1 MDRDRAIGIILLM
14 VVVGAYFY
22 FAPSAEPTQTN
33 TTSADSTVVS
43 TPGSAQP
50 TATLSTA
57 ADSTLNTTPDS
68 VQLAAYQSQY
78 GVFAPAATGS
88 RAMSTIETPLAT
100 YTLSNQG
107 GQIVK
112 TVLKEFK
119 DYKGDPL
126 VLFSEGGFKEK
137 ETVTADGRTIN
148 LSALY
153 FDMPAGTITLGE
165 NDSLNVE
172 ARMDLG
178 NGRYLSKTYTFLG
191 SSYVIGLELK
201 SQGIPGLDQG
211 TISYDLAND
220 MPKLESDIVMS
231 RQNSTVQWYSNED
244 GFDYLTE
251 RSTSLE
257 EERID
262 ESLHW
267 LVFKQRFFHIGFI
280 GDDANLQN
288 ANVSS
293 NVNEADTTVVKHV
306 TANFQVPAGRISEG
320 LHFRYYL
327 GPNDYYL
334 VSDVAEGYNNN
345 VDLGWFLFAGINK
358 ILVIP
363 IFKFLEQYIANYGII
378 ILILVLIVKLLLS
391 PLAYKSYVS
400 MAKQKVLKPE
410 IDRLK
415 EKHDGDMQAIQSEQ
429 MELFRKA
436 GVNPLSGCIPLLLQF
451 PILLALFNFF
461 PNSIELRQEGFLW
474 AHDLSTYD
482 SIMSLPFEIPFYGD
496 HVSLFTLLMTA
507 STLVTTRFN
516 NQVSTVDGPMKYMG
530 YMMPIIFMFVLNS
543 FSAALTFYYFVSNII
558 TIAQQYVIKT
568 FIIDEKKVKAV
579 IEENKKKNA
588 NKQKSGWRARLDE
601 AMKASQEQAKQNQ
614 QGKQGK
620 KKGKK

>member
-22 FAPSAEPTQTN
+22 FAPSAAPTQPVAGG
-33 TTSADSTVVS
+33 ADSTVVIKNEQA
-43 TPGSAQP
+43 GAQ
-50 TATLSTA
+50 LSTVQ
-57 ADSTLNTTPDS
+57 DTTTNTPDS
-68 VQLAAYQSQY
+68 VLLAQNQSQY
-78 GVFAPAATGS
+78 GVFAPAATGK
-88 RAMSTIETPLAT
+88 RQVSTIETPLAT
-100 YTLSNQG
+100 YTISNQG

-112 TVLKEFK
+112 TVLKKFK
-119 DYKGDPL
+119 DYKAEPL
-126 VLFSEGGFKEK
+126 VLFSEGGFREK
-137 ETVTADGRTIN
+137 ETVQADGRTIN
-148 LSALY
+148 LSQLY
-153 FDMPAGTITLGE
+153 FDMPEGTLNLGE
-165 NDSLNVE
+165 NDSLIFQAKMN
-172 ARMDLG
+172 LG
-178 NGRYLSKTYTFLG
+178 NGRYLSKTYTFKG
-191 SSYVIGLELK
+191 DSYVIGMDLQG
-201 SQGIPGLDQG
+201 QGISGLDQG
-211 TISYDLAND
+211 NISYDLSND
-220 MPKLESDIVMS
+220 MPKLESDIATS
-231 RQNSTVQWYSNED
+231 RQNSTVQWYSND
-244 GFDYLTE
+244 GGFDYLTE

-280 GDDANLQN
+280 ADDASLQS

-293 NVNEADTTVVKHV
+293 IVNEADTAVVKHV
-306 TANFQVPAGRISEG
+306 TASFQVPTARIGEG
-320 LHFRYYL
+320 IHFRYFL

-334 VSDVAEGYNNN
+334 VSDVTDGYNNN

-358 ILVIP
+358 ILIIP

-378 ILILVLIVKLLLS
+378 ILILVFIVKLLLS

-415 EKHDGDMQAIQSEQ
+415 EKHGGDMQAVQSEQ

-461 PNSIELRQEGFLW
+461 PNSIELRQQGFLW

-482 SIMSLPFEIPFYGD
+482 SIINLGFSIPFYGD

-507 STLVTTRFN
+507 STLLYTWQN
-516 NQVSTVDGPMKYMG
+516 NQISSVEGPMKYMG
-530 YMMPIIFMFVLNS
+530 YMMPLIFMFVLNS
-543 FSAALTFYYFVSNII
+543 FAAALTFYYFVSNLI
-558 TIAQQYVIKT
+558 TFGQQYVIKN
-568 FIIDEKKVKAV
+568 FIINEDKVKAV

-601 AMKASQEQAKQNQ
+601 AMKASQEQAKQNS
-614 QGKQGK
+614 K